1 MGLLE
6 FLFERRNRK
15 PVGDIEFAGGK
26 PGNPDW
32 LPLRVVLSGAAL
44 VAFFYTTFQWTSD
57 LIVRAEIVFVVLAY
71 LAAGYWIRP
80 RPDYSNLGI
89 AGTPIDHPFR
99 WSDDANRILVF
110 LLVLFWP
117 GRFIAET
124 GVDIWR
130 FLRSLSNGTREP

>member
-71 LAAGYWIRP
+71 LAAGY
-80 RPDYSNLGI
+80 
-89 AGTPIDHPFR
+89 
-99 WSDDANRILVF
+99 
-110 LLVLFWP
+110 
-117 GRFIAET
+117 
-124 GVDIWR
+124 
-130 FLRSLSNGTREP
+130 